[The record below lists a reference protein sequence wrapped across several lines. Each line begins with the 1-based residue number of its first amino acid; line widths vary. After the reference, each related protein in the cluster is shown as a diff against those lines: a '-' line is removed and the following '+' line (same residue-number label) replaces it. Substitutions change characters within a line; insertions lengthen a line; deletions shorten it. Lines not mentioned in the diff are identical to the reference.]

1 VTHDEAWTRLPD
13 LLDDRDDPTL
23 LAHVRA
29 CTDCQRQLFLL
40 GRVDRLLRASAA
52 ARGSARPRR
61 FGARATLTSAAVV
74 AATAA
79 AVLAL
84 LVAHHGSARGL
95 MLRTASGQSVGRAV
109 MGRPD
114 GRNVPLALTA
124 QRLPVAHGQ
133 VFVLW
138 AGDNARSSMQVGRFM
153 VDRRGGCR
161 VSFNLPATHGW
172 GRFWITRPD
181 RAAIV
186 AST

>member
-1 VTHDEAWTRLPD
+1 VTHHEAWTRLPD
-13 LLDDRDDPTL
+13 LLDDRDDSNL
-23 LAHVRA
+23 LTHVRA

-40 GRVDRLLRASAA
+40 GRVDRLLRDSAA
-52 ARGSARPRR
+52 AREPARPRR
-61 FGARATLTSAAVV
+61 FGARLTLACAAVA

-84 LVAHHGSARGL
+84 LVPHHMSAHGL
-95 MLRTASGQSVGRAV
+95 MLRTASGQPVGRAV

-114 GRNVPLALTA
+114 GRNVPLTLTA
-124 QRLPVAHGQ
+124 QRLPVDHGQ

-138 AGDNARSSMQVGRFM
+138 AGDKGRSSMQVGRFM

-161 VSFNLPATHGW
+161 VRFNLPATHGW
-172 GRFWITRPD
+172 GRLWITRPG